1 MSHPE
6 RHAIGQLVFLLTL
19 FLHSG
24 PLFPAAIVAA
34 TKLLPAEYHVSAIG
48 FAAAFGGGGAAV
60 FPFVVGVIAQ
70 AKGVGVL
77 QPIAVAILSFILLV
91 WSALPGGLRRGGL
104 EQARD
109 RREGVGHELR
119 RLYGWFRS
127 QAVAGWKPDS

>member
-1 MSHPE
+1 M
-6 RHAIGQLVFLLTL
+6 FLQ
-19 FLHSG
+19 SG

-34 TKLLPAEYHVSAIG
+34 TKLLPVDYHVSAIG

-70 AKGVGVL
+70 AKGVDVL
-77 QPIAVAILSFILLV
+77 QPIAVAILSFISLV
-91 WSALPGGLRRGGL
+91 WLALPGGLRRGGL

-119 RLYGWFRS
+119 RLCGWFKS
-127 QAVAGWKPDS
+127 QAAAGRKPDSPDH